1 MSNQLYALLNEA
13 TQDKPVCRFQ
23 YQLKTGKPERQ
34 FRKEVEALRKQGVRV
49 VTSHEKKGYW
59 IAKTEEEYIAFRK
72 QQMPRVVSML
82 ETLKAMDRN
91 ILGQEV
97 MRDVLL

>member
-13 TQDKPVCRFQ
+13 TQDRPVCRYQ

-59 IAKTEEEYIAFRK
+59 IAKTDEEYIAFRN
-72 QQMPRVVSML
+72 QQMSRVVSML